1 MTQVGIRRR
10 LAKWAGWGLRL
21 QARFCRRSGAFRT
34 AMLLHLR
41 HARAGAIFEQRWT
54 RYFSHFGTRLHW
66 SILTF
71 EFSKNI
77 SAVPQ
82 ASPVRTEIARM
93 RGHAR
98 HAPAARLETLMAP
111 AARLETLMKV
121 VAGPRHELSKVL
133 LRQQAGTA
141 FERRFSLQER
151 VDAQFHTSARV
162 TEHHHSHRTER
173 ALSSPMVMTLRREH
187 VAVAS
192 PESRKGTAVQ
202 ERSSAIARPGD
213 LPPLLQ
219 QAAAAAAI
227 NLDQMT
233 DHVIRQLDRRV
244 VARRERM
251 GRV

>member
-1 MTQVGIRRR
+1 MTQVGIRRK

-21 QARFCRRSGAFRT
+21 QARFCRRSGTFRT

-41 HARAGAIFEQRWT
+41 HARAGAILEQRWT
-54 RYFSHFGTRLHW
+54 RQLLHFGTRLHW

-77 SAVPQ
+77 PAVPQ
-82 ASPVRTEIARM
+82 AGPGRTEIASM
-93 RGHAR
+93 QGQAR
-98 HAPAARLETLMAP
+98 HAPAARLETM
-111 AARLETLMKV
+111 MKA

-141 FERRFSLQER
+141 LERRFSLRER
-151 VDAQFHTSARV
+151 VDAQFHSSTRA
-162 TEHHHSHRTER
+162 TENHHSHRTER
-173 ALSSPMVMTLRREH
+173 VLPSPMVMTLRREH
-187 VAVAS
+187 VAVTN
-192 PESRKGTAVQ
+192 PESRKAPAVQ
-202 ERSSAIARPGD
+202 ERSSAIARPGS
-213 LPPLLQ
+213 LPPSLQ

-227 NLDQMT
+227 NLDQMA